1 MNIFITIL
9 AFYAGSCIGSFL
21 SVVIHRIR
29 SNKPGIILGRSACP
43 SCSKPL
49 LTLDLIPIVSYIAL
63 QGRCRY
69 CQKAIS
75 PHYFFIEILTGIT
88 FAAIYLNF
96 PFITFGSQVPYTEFH
111 LAFAQEFI
119 KYGLLSVTLL
129 AIFFYDLLYKEI
141 PDIFSY
147 VGIAI
152 AVIGNIFT
160 GTPTLYEFAI
170 GGAVGAL
177 FFLTQLVI
185 SKGTWVGSGDVI
197 LGMLMGITLG
207 WKHLIIA
214 LFISYLIGT
223 IISIWLLAAKK
234 ATRKTQIPFAP
245 FLVTGTILTILFGD
259 TLLNWYLSSILTA

>member
-1 MNIFITIL
+1 MNIFFTIL
-9 AFYAGSCIGSFL
+9 VFYAGSCIGSFL
-21 SVVIHRIR
+21 SVLIHRIR
-29 SNKPGIILGRSACP
+29 SNKPGIIFGRSGCP

-49 LTLDLIPIVSYIAL
+49 MALDLIPIISYLTL

-69 CQKAIS
+69 CKKAIS
-75 PHYFFIEILTGIT
+75 PHYFFIEIVTGIT
-88 FAAIYLNF
+88 FAALYLNF
-96 PFITFGSQVPYTEFH
+96 PFIIFSSQAPFSEMSTI
-111 LAFAQEFI
+111 LMQEYI

-147 VGIAI
+147 TGIAI

-160 GTPTLYEFAI
+160 GTPTLYEFAV
-170 GGAVGAL
+170 GGAAGAV

-185 SKGTWVGSGDVI
+185 SRGTWIGSGDVI

-259 TLLNWYLSSILTA
+259 TILSWYLSSMLTA